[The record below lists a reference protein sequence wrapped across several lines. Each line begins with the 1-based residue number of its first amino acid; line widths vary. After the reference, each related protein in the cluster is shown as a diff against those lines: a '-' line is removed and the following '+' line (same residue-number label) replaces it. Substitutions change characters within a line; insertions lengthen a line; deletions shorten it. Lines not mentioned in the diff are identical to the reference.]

1 MERTSFWSNFLIEG
15 YEQISLAL
23 LALLIVLF
31 VVQLCYYLF
40 VYGRISRY
48 RNPASSEE
56 AKGVGLSVII
66 PLYEADHGFLNERL
80 PLFLAQRHPNY
91 EVVVV
96 NVTGDVEVAEQ
107 LSMMRIQWGERL
119 NTTRLAAD
127 PLFPI
132 STKMALNV
140 GIKAARYDHIFFS
153 LPDCSPR
160 SERWAE
166 VMARG
171 FVGHDVVLGYSS
183 IMARKGLWNRTI
195 RCANMAL
202 AERWLA
208 SAVAHHPYRGT
219 LANMGFTKKVYFD
232 ARGFNHLNLNMG
244 EDDLFVQK
252 IARKDNT
259 VAIMG
264 GSATLDQRAWGGL
277 DWWLP
282 RRLRYTYPA
291 NFYPARAKWATG
303 VELWSRALFFLLVA
317 VVAVILPP
325 YAKIAAA
332 GVLLLRFVVVWWQAK
347 RLARRL
353 SERGFLS
360 MYWLYDLVAPAVEAV
375 LGVWCKF
382 VPKYKWR

>member
-1 MERTSFWSNFLIEG
+1 M
-15 YEQISLAL
+15 
-23 LALLIVLF
+23 
-31 VVQLCYYLF
+31 
-40 VYGRISRY
+40 
-48 RNPASSEE
+48 
-56 AKGVGLSVII
+56 
-66 PLYEADHGFLNERL
+66 
-80 PLFLAQRHPNY
+80 
-91 EVVVV
+91 

-171 FVGHDVVLGYSS
+171 FVGHDVALGYSS

-219 LANMGFTKKVYFD
+219 LANMGFTKKIYFD